1 MMLRTSKAWSM
12 RIVNSKYARWCITAV
27 LIFIIGFATGV
38 MTGTPFVKSR
48 QNAYI
53 DSLEKV
59 IEEKDEE
66 ISDIEDELDD
76 NYSDD
81 DYDDYWDAD

>member
-1 MMLRTSKAWSM
+1 M
-12 RIVNSKYARWCITAV
+12 

-48 QNAYI
+48 QTACI

-59 IEEKDEE
+59 IEEKDEG
-66 ISDIEDELDD
+66 ISDLEDELDD
-76 NYSDD
+76 NDSDD
-81 DYDDYWDAD
+81 DDDDYWDAD